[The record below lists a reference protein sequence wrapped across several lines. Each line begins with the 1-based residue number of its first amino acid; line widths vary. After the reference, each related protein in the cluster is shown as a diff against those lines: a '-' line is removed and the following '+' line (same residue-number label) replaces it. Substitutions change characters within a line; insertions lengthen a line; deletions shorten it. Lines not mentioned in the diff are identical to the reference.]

1 MISDVKVVDNFYSNP
16 DDIVKLL
23 SNDYPIFGCGNG
35 KRSVGLQELSPQ
47 LYMDF
52 CNTIYNMHG
61 LDNQNLHVFTF
72 FMEHEYNPIEVF
84 NHNWVHIDGKNPNVC
99 RMTTEDYRL
108 VMCGQIFMTPNPDPE
123 SNVEICRVRPEVNW
137 GPQELISKTVDDYTL
152 PREYLNSGKISQEQF
167 EKMHDEY
174 HANFE
179 TTCTINNAYNRM
191 VSWRA
196 GTLHGARQTKLM
208 PKRLTQFFFVQ
219 SKVPL
224 NKWPG
229 KSDPLVQFYK

>member
-16 DDIVKLL
+16 TDIVKLL
-23 SNDYPIFGCGNG
+23 SSDYPIFGCGNG

-61 LDNQNLHVFTF
+61 LNGHDLHVFTY

-84 NHNWVHIDGKNPNVC
+84 NHNWAHIDGKNQNE
-99 RMTTEDYRL
+99 RTTANNYRL
-108 VMCGQIFMTPNPDPE
+108 VLGGQIFLTPAPDPLA
-123 SNVEICRVRPEVNW
+123 NIDICRPRAELGW
-137 GPQELISKTVDDYTL
+137 SLDELIDRTVNDYTN
-152 PREYLNSGKISQEQF
+152 PRKELTEGRITQEQF
-167 EKMHDEY
+167 EQLHDEY

-229 KSDPLVQFYK
+229 ESDPLVQFYK